1 MGGII
6 GGVIGAAG
14 SLLGASSAKTND
26 LTGYNYLSGQR
37 PQLGAGAMG
46 YAQRGDAAN
55 LASSQLL
62 GVTPITDQ
70 TKSGFANY
78 LNSTGYNFQRDQGTA
93 AITGSAA
100 ARGILNSGAT
110 AKALTK
116 YGNDL
121 ASTSFNNYL
130 TQLNAQS
137 AEGLTA
143 TGQIGA
149 AGTDGG
155 KAAGS
160 AMAKGIGG
168 AAGSVAGIIDP
179 LKNFFGGI

>member
-6 GGVIGAAG
+6 GGVIGGVG
-14 SLLGASSAKTND
+14 SLLGGQSAKSND

-55 LASSQLL
+55 NASSQLL

-70 TKSGFANY
+70 TKSGFNNY
-78 LNSTGYNFQRDQGTA
+78 LNSAGYNFQKSQGTA

-100 ARGILNSGAT
+100 ARGVLNSGST
-110 AKALTK
+110 AKALSQ
-116 YGNDL
+116 YGTDL
-121 ASTSFNNYL
+121 ASTTFNNYL
-130 TQLNAQS
+130 NQLNTQS
-137 AEGLTA
+137 NQGLTA
-143 TGQIGA
+143 TGQIGT
-149 AGTDGG
+149 AGTQGG
-155 KAAGS
+155 QAAGS

-168 AAGSVAGIIDP
+168 AAGALSNI
-179 LKNFFGGI
+179 FGGI